1 MKTAFKQVTRWHKR
15 PVYLGR
21 HSTVNQTHKIFK
33 LFKWNYQQRRHEK
46 RKKKPTRASV
56 VARLMFV
63 ISKAGQGIGINSDS
77 GKSDKPK
84 VAFAKISCLFNLAL

>member
-1 MKTAFKQVTRWHKR
+1 MKIQAKK
-15 PVYLGR
+15 
-21 HSTVNQTHKIFK
+21 K
-33 LFKWNYQQRRHEK
+33 
-46 RKKKPTRASV
+46 KKKPTRASV
-56 VARLMFV
+56 VARLLFV